1 MRLLREE
8 NIEDIAVGAAVL
20 GSGGGSDPYIGRLM
34 AREAIRQYGP
44 VELYTLEEFA
54 RR

>member
-1 MRLLREE
+1 MRLLYEE

-20 GSGGGSDPYIGRLM
+20 GSGGGSDPYIGKLM

-44 VELYTLEEFA
+44 G
-54 RR
+54 